1 MLNLSIDKRMVK
13 RGVSA
18 IEQIKT
24 KMRRTIKMYLLV
36 DLLIDDINKFPISWK
51 QGRNDKKCRSSQ
63 EVQVYSSCKKKSRKK
78 YISSMKRDL
87 TVEAIISIKNIMAGT
102 LKVLQLEI

>member
-18 IEQIKT
+18 VEQIKT

-36 DLLIDDINKFPISWK
+36 DLLIDDINKFPIS
-51 QGRNDKKCRSSQ
+51 
-63 EVQVYSSCKKKSRKK
+63 
-78 YISSMKRDL
+78 
-87 TVEAIISIKNIMAGT
+87 
-102 LKVLQLEI
+102 